1 MAQPTKVQTA
11 VRIYTALLWLYPCAH
26 RQDYGPLMAQLFQDQ
41 CREAYAQR
49 RPWGVLWLWLRTLW
63 DLGTTAAQEHLRLTA
78 ELGLANQRL
87 TPLPWR
93 QVLLALL
100 PGLWILLM
108 RSRLLPALPVWLEQG
123 WVYLASGL
131 LLWCWLRERR
141 LARWVYP
148 IASLAIYGLP
158 LTVAG
163 IIFQQDG
170 RTPLSLVGR
179 VVMNWLIPLT
189 FVAAC
194 LGVLWTQRRHIRF
207 SIFTWI
213 ALGIFI
219 GSSPVMGFYTSLL
232 VILPATLGLLAA
244 SRDRLYAAQ
253 FVLGIA
259 WWFADGIL
267 DPSYTI
273 LIWTDAYAITRLIEL
288 LPTLFVLI
296 LPVIWVLRARTTHQQ
311 LLGMT
316 FFPFIGMALAE
327 IARFLTLYNT
337 ARGEIFNMQNLQT
350 GLSSVVQL
358 MAVLALVGI
367 TFAQFAA
374 SPTPATE
381 R

>member
-1 MAQPTKVQTA
+1 MAQPTKEQTA
-11 VRIYTALLWLYPCAH
+11 VKIYTMLLWLYPRAH
-26 RQDYGPLMAQLFQDQ
+26 RQDYGPLMAQLFRDQ
-41 CREAYAQR
+41 YREAYAQR
-49 RPWGVLWLWLRTLW
+49 HSRRVLVLWLRTLW
-63 DLGTTAAQEHLRLTA
+63 DLGSTAVQEHLHLA
-78 ELGLANQRL
+78 AQLGLANQRL

-93 QVLLALL
+93 HVLLALL
-100 PGLWILLM
+100 PGLWIVLI
-108 RSRLLPALPVWLEQG
+108 RARLLPGLPAWLELG

-131 LLWCWLRERR
+131 LLWSWRRGRR

-170 RTPLSLVGR
+170 RTPLSSVGR
-179 VVMNWLIPLT
+179 VVMNWLIPLA
-189 FVAAC
+189 FAIAC
-194 LGVLWTQRRHIRF
+194 LVVLWTQRRHIRL
-207 SIFTWI
+207 SIFTWL

-219 GSSPVMGFYTSLL
+219 VSGPVMGFYTFLL

-273 LIWTDAYAITRLIEL
+273 LIWTDAYAIAHLIEI
-288 LPTLFVLI
+288 LPALFVLI

-311 LLGMT
+311 LAGMT
-316 FFPFIGMALAE
+316 VFPFIGMILAE
-327 IARFLTLYNT
+327 TVRFVAMYNT
-337 ARGEIFNMQNLQT
+337 ERGAVFTMQNLHS

-358 MAVLALVGI
+358 TAVLALVGI
-367 TFAQFAA
+367 TYAQFAA
-374 SPTPATE
+374 PSPLAAE